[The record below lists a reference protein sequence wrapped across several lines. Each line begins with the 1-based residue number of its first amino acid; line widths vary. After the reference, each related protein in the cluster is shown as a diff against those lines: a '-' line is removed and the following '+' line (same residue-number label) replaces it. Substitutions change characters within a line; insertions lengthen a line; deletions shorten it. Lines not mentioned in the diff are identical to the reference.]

1 MIRSW
6 ASRRAS
12 SAAASAVAWSGY
24 PMAIRSAIVFPSS
37 CHASPHDTSPDGC
50 PPHPRRVKSAA
61 VPLAGECYYA
71 RLGRVLERDE
81 PYGSGRSPQRRG
93 SVHSSA
99 YAATALEVPLES
111 KLHAPE
117 PRDGWVERP
126 ALAARLAQA
135 RAKLVLVDAPVSL
148 WSHVVHALHRAR
160 PELCAQP
167 LLEALRARPAD
178 IAGVMLP
185 LLVNELNA
193 LPGPVILVLD
203 DYHRVKERSCHGQV
217 DYLLSHLP
225 PG

>member
-1 MIRSW
+1 PPSSSRTITAIASGWMIRSW

-37 CHASPHDTSPDGC
+37 FHASPHDTSPDGC

-61 VPLAGECYYA
+61 VLLAGECYYA

-81 PYGSGRSPQRRG
+81 QYERGRSTQRRG

-99 YAATALEVPLES
+99 YAATALDVPLES

-126 ALAARLAQA
+126 PPRGRVPPPPAHPPPRAAPAGYGKTTLIAQWRCSA
-135 RAKLVLVDAPVSL
+135 AED
-148 WSHVVHALHRAR
+148 R
-160 PELCAQP
+160 PFAW
-167 LLEALRARPAD
+167 
-178 IAGVMLP
+178 V
-185 LLVNELNA
+185 
-193 LPGPVILVLD
+193 
-203 DYHRVKERSCHGQV
+203 
-217 DYLLSHLP
+217 
-225 PG
+225 